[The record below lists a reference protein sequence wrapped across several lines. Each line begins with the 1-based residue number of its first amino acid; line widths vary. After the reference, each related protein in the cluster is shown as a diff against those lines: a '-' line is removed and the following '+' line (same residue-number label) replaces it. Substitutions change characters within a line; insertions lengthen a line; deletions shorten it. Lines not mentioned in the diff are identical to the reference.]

1 MKAYLNQLFHTD
13 IDYYLDM
20 LYKAAAV
27 ALLVTAVYALVRL
40 LRLKKRGA
48 FWDAG
53 ETRQTLLVCYLAGL
67 LALTMV
73 PNSLWGGLW
82 QLVRYGW
89 PLEPMRLFTLTFRF
103 SSLPTHLSIQEL
115 LNVALY
121 VPFGLL
127 YPWARR
133 QSVPRTLVA
142 GVVLSLAVELVQ
154 PFVGRSFDLSDLLL
168 NFIGTLLGAAVYT
181 LIRWAWQTCS
191 RK

>member
-13 IDYYLDM
+13 VDYYLGM
-20 LYKAAAV
+20 FYEAAAV
-27 ALLVTAVYALVRL
+27 AVLGAAVYVLVRL
-40 LRLKKRGA
+40 LRMKRRGA
-48 FWDAG
+48 RWDAG
-53 ETRQTLLVCYLAGL
+53 ETWQALLVCYLAGL
-67 LALTMV
+67 LALTVV

-103 SSLPTHLSIQEL
+103 SPLPACLGMQEL

-133 QSVPRTLVA
+133 RSFPHTLAA
-142 GVVLSLAVELVQ
+142 GAALSLAIELVQ

-181 LIRWAWQTCS
+181 LVRWAWQTCS